1 VDRPEEGNGEG
12 ELVFTGPLHSGDLGQ
27 NIRMVI
33 YFLRHANAGEPRL
46 DSASD
51 EKRPLDK
58 LGVNQSHDM
67 GRVLAALDIKLDVII
82 SSPLLRAFQTAEL
95 IAEELGHKAK
105 ITTDAALRPEASY
118 EKFQDLLRRYSGKKA
133 ILVAGHNPSLTDF
146 LNRLLNG
153 GTSMN
158 VIEMKKGA
166 VAKVETNDHDSA
178 VLKWYLPPKVARALQ
193 DASAS
198 SSRPKTVSK

>member
-1 VDRPEEGNGEG
+1 
-12 ELVFTGPLHSGDLGQ
+12 
-27 NIRMVI
+27 MVI

-58 LGVNQSHDM
+58 LGIKQSHDI
-67 GRVLAALDIKLDVII
+67 GRVLAALEVKLDTII
-82 SSPLLRAFQTAEL
+82 SSPLLRALQTAEL
-95 IAEELGHKAK
+95 VAEELGHKSK
-105 ITTDAALRPEASY
+105 IVTDAALRPEAGY
-118 EKFQDLLRRYSGKKA
+118 EKFEDLLRRHSGKKA
-133 ILVAGHNPSLTDF
+133 IMVAGHNPSMTDF
-146 LNRLLNG
+146 LNRLLTG
-153 GTSMN
+153 GSSLN

-166 VAKVETNDHDSA
+166 VAKVETDDRDSA
-178 VLKWYLPPKVARALQ
+178 ALKWYLPPKVARALQ